1 MFCEGDVASLI
12 GHNIETAVTQL
23 RQTAQTANK
32 SRERFFNVSSPILNA
47 GSRCSLLVIDRNV
60 DLRTPLAHRAT
71 SLASRALSTLPRRE
85 CGSLCPDLSS
95 GSRLGEVYL
104 ESRCLR
110 GAEDSPLTHPMSGL
124 GSLRVF
130 VSPSVTS
137 SETCQSMIT
146 QSEEQT
152 FREVSDELSK
162 SVSACNPSALAT
174 LPSKKRGPGAETLA
188 LAQLLLAQSEGV
200 PLRLLGRAATI
211 IEAMQR
217 SSGKQWS
224 QVCRW
229 RCSFDVR
236 EARERALSQL
246 IQAAASYHS
255 DSSAEVALSQCLE
268 VLTQLVRTG
277 EWPSSD
283 TEGSSKGRRK
293 ETGVLGPVDLEHVFN
308 MLVSHLFEAGG
319 NVPLGRI
326 SEFTSAVVDYIL
338 KSR

>member
-1 MFCEGDVASLI
+1 MFCEGEVASLI
-12 GHNIETAVTQL
+12 GHNIESAVTQL

-32 SRERFFNVSSPILNA
+32 SRERFVNVSSPILNA

-60 DLRTPLAHRAT
+60 DLRTPLAHRTT
-71 SLASRALSTLPRRE
+71 SLAGRAHSTLPRRE

-95 GSRLGEVYL
+95 GSRLGDVYL

-137 SETCQSMIT
+137 ETCQSMIT

-162 SVSACNPSALAT
+162 SISACNPSALAS

-188 LAQLLLAQSEGV
+188 LAQLLLAQSERA

-224 QVCRW
+224 QVCSW
-229 RCSFDVR
+229 RCSFEMR
-236 EARERALSQL
+236 EARERALSQVV
-246 IQAAASYHS
+246 QAAASYHS
-255 DSSAEVALSQCLE
+255 DSSAEVASSQRLE

-277 EWPSSD
+277 AWPSSD

-293 ETGVLGPVDLEHVFN
+293 ETSVLGPVDLEHVFN

-319 NVPLGRI
+319 NFPLGRI
-326 SEFTSAVVDYIL
+326 SAFTSAVVDYIL
-338 KSR
+338 RSR